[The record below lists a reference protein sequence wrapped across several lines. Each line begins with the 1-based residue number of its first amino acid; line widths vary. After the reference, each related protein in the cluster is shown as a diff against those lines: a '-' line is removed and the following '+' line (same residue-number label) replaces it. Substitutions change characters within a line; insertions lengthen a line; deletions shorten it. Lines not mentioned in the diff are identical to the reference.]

1 MTCCAPIDLTPHS
14 QDPGQRRPGIDEIML
29 ASRDLGNGLQQITL
43 SVPDM
48 RCGACMALLESTLGK
63 HPEIRMARANLTA
76 KRVTIHWQAEN
87 ASPPDFAALIG
98 TIGYTAVLPAE
109 GSNQLD
115 GEISGLLRA
124 LAVAGFCS
132 MNIMVLSVSIWAGAD
147 PATRQTLHMMSAVL
161 ALPAV
166 IYSGATFYRSAWRAL
181 VHGRANMDVPVS
193 IGVLLSFG
201 LSVYDTF
208 AEGRQAYFEASTSL
222 IFVLLV
228 GRTLDHLMRRR
239 ARSAAASL
247 ADMMPKGA
255 NVIRADGRIEYVPL
269 SDIGPGTRTL
279 IAAGDRIPADGTIIS
294 GLSELD
300 RSLLTGESRWET
312 VGPGGQVRA
321 GDLNVGHPLTV
332 EATAAPGD
340 STLAELHR
348 MLEAVEDGRSQYRM
362 LADRA
367 ARLYAPVVHGL
378 SVLTFISWV
387 AVTRDIHL
395 SLTISISV
403 LIIACPCALGLAVPM
418 VQVVAARRLFT
429 HGIVARDGSA
439 LERLAEIDTVVFDK
453 TGTLTQ
459 YEPTLVTGNWTGPS
473 EFSLA
478 ASLARFS
485 SHPMSRAI
493 VDYASRREWEA
504 LALED
509 VSEIPGNGLE
519 ASFRGEVYRLGRV
532 AWATSGDADERTA
545 AASTVVLT
553 RQGEILASF
562 VFGERVRA
570 GSAKAVRFLTS
581 RGIAVQMLTGD
592 VPEAALAVARE
603 VGIDSVKAAALPEDK
618 AKAIDALRSL
628 GRKVMMIGDGINDAV
643 ALKTAHVSMAPA
655 SGSDIGRS
663 AADFILLRGDM
674 DGVEIA
680 MTTAG
685 RAAALIRQNFALA
698 IVYNVCSIPLAL
710 FGYVNP
716 LIAAIAMST
725 SSILVVANAIRLEID
740 GTPPER
746 EMLQTNNLAG
756 AEQ

>member
-1 MTCCAPIDLTPHS
+1 MTCCASIASSLHE
-14 QDPGQRRPGIDEIML
+14 PGPRRPGVDEVAL
-29 ASRDLGNGLQQITL
+29 ASRDLGNGLRQITL

-63 HPEIRMARANLTA
+63 HPEVHMARANLTA

-87 ASPPDFAALIG
+87 GSPPDFAALIG

-109 GSNQLD
+109 GRDQPD

-132 MNIMVLSVSIWAGAD
+132 MNIMVLSVSVWAGAD
-147 PATRQTLHMMSAVL
+147 PATRQTLHLMSAAL

-222 IFVLLV
+222 IFILLV

-269 SDIGPGTRTL
+269 SDIISGTRTL
-279 IAAGDRIPADGTIIS
+279 IAAGDRIPADGTILS

-312 VGPGGQVRA
+312 VGPGGQVCA

-340 STLAELHR
+340 STVAELHR
-348 MLEAVEDGRSQYRM
+348 MLEAVEDGRSEYRI

-367 ARLYAPVVHGL
+367 ARLYAPVIHGL
-378 SVLTFISWV
+378 SVLTFLSWF
-387 AVTRDIHL
+387 AVTQDIHL
-395 SLTISISV
+395 ALTISISV

-429 HGIVARDGSA
+429 QGIVARDGSA
-439 LERLAEIDTVVFDK
+439 LERLAEIDTVVLDK

-459 YEPTLVTGNWTGPS
+459 YEPRLLTGNWTGPL

-478 ASLARFS
+478 ASLSQFS

-493 VDYASRREWEA
+493 ADYASRREWEA
-504 LALED
+504 LALDD
-509 VSEIPGNGLE
+509 VRELPGNGLE
-519 ASFRGEVYRLGRV
+519 ASFRGEVYRLGRA
-532 AWATSGDADERTA
+532 AWAASGDADDRTA

-562 VFGERVRA
+562 VFGEKVRA
-570 GSAKAVRFLTS
+570 GSAMAVQFLKS
-581 RGIAVQMLTGD
+581 RGIAVEMLTGD

-603 VGIDSVKAAALPEDK
+603 VGIDSVKAAALPKDK
-618 AKAIDALRSL
+618 AEAIDALRSL

-643 ALKTAHVSMAPA
+643 ALKAAHVSMAPT

-663 AADFILLRGDM
+663 AADFILLNGDM
-674 DGVEIA
+674 DGMKVA
-680 MTTAG
+680 LTTAG
-685 RAAALIRQNFALA
+685 RAAVLIRQNFALA
-698 IVYNVCSIPLAL
+698 AVYNACSIPLAL
-710 FGYVNP
+710 LGYANP

-725 SSILVVANAIRLEID
+725 SSILVVANAMRLEID

-746 EMLQTNNLAG
+746 EMRRINKLAG
-756 AEQ
+756 VG